1 MALGDFF
8 KRVLVYTLQRPL
20 ADDLNHLQTRLVETL
35 RLTWMTMFGES
46 YASTP
51 ALSLLNS
58 TVWQQP
64 RGFYS
69 ISFFAAPDPTATP
82 YGIFLYPGF
91 GFAPTGPATTTD
103 LAGAP
108 GANWETGASP
118 LLLSTAQTGLSVPSV
133 PAAGHSRIDII
144 EVRANLVADEPATL
158 GIYNPTS
165 RVYDPTVKN
174 TSADWDL
181 YGRTGTVTSP
191 ASSTAAISYK
201 VGVDYAGGISGATPP
216 AVTSGYVQVARIN
229 LDGAVAAITQDLIVD
244 MRQIVR
250 PHSTLEVSGDVTIP
264 GVAAGLG
271 LSSMASLQV
280 PPGTTV
286 KVAFANGTPPS
297 AGTSYTAAFYVFGG
311 SLYGRSTSTGAAI
324 ATPHSNSARCVSV
337 VADGVF
343 AIDQGIVDI
352 LDGTDTT
359 WTVVNGTVSVPLGT
373 VCARFFV
380 TIRHPAGSALDNAER
395 FNFVYRNTQA

>member
-8 KRVLVYTLQRPL
+8 KRVLVYTLQRPI

-144 EVRANLVADEPATL
+144 EVRADFDATDPATV
-158 GIYNPTS
+158 GIYNPGT
-165 RVYDPTVKN
+165 RVFDPTVRNK
-174 TSADWDL
+174 SFDWDL
-181 YGRTGTVTSP
+181 RNRTGSVTTP
-191 ASSTAAISYK
+191 AVSTAPISY
-201 VGVDYAGGISGATPP
+201 VIGVDHTGGISGAAEPP
-216 AVTSGYVQVARIN
+216 TSPGYVKIARIN
-229 LDGAVAAITQDLIVD
+229 LDGAVASITQALIADLRRPLLPSALVRVSATVD
-244 MRQIVR
+244 V
-250 PHSTLEVSGDVTIP
+250 P
-264 GVAAGLG
+264 GLAAGLG
-271 LSSMASLQV
+271 TEAVISTNLPQGV
-280 PPGTTV
+280 VTKFGFV
-286 KVAFANGTPPS
+286 NNVAPS
-297 AGTSYTAAFYVFGG
+297 AGESYVLRFVIVGGDLRSPTALPVVTTSINSSNRYASVVGVASSVFG
-311 SLYGRSTSTGAAI
+311 
-324 ATPHSNSARCVSV
+324 ATD
-337 VADGVF
+337 VASWN
-343 AIDQGIVDI
+343 
-352 LDGTDTT
+352 GTDPNF
-359 WTVVNGTVSVPLGT
+359 TVINCSATFALGQPFIYGSVIVRSMSGALTNTERVNVV
-373 VCARFFV
+373 
-380 TIRHPAGSALDNAER
+380 LDA
-395 FNFVYRNTQA
+395 AMS